1 MAVTLTLYSDEVD
14 HILYLL
20 RTSGCT
26 DTQGTGK
33 STRTK
38 CQDIERRVEA
48 QIPRFDYEYE
58 NPHLNANGDVTNCGG
73 NCCNPPARVETDTE
87 RIARL
92 EFQLAKLEKR
102 MNSGSGIQLL

>member
-26 DTQGTGK
+26 DTQGIGVN
-33 STRTK
+33 TRTV
-38 CQDIERRVEA
+38 CQDIERRIEDQLKQEERM
-48 QIPRFDYEYE
+48 QIHPEHVPIACPDGIPGCTVY
-58 NPHLNANGDVTNCGG
+58 HTG
-73 NCCNPPARVETDTE
+73 PPPPKVETDAE

-92 EFQLAKLEKR
+92 EYRLAKLEKR
-102 MNSGSGIQLL
+102 LWG

>member
-26 DTQGTGK
+26 DTQGTGA

-58 NPHLNANGDVTNCGG
+58 NPHL
-73 NCCNPPARVETDTE
+73 VETDTE

-92 EFQLAKLEKR
+92 EFRLAKLENR
-102 MNSGSGIQLL
+102 MDSGSGIQLL